1 MEKLKKRKKKASKG
15 PEYEIGAREK
25 GFLKKIANMFRFRL
39 KKCSKNW
46 SFRAKNWPK
55 IAKKRRRRKKKQEN
69 GQNMKF

>member
-1 MEKLKKRKKKASKG
+1 MAKNSRK
-15 PEYEIGAREK
+15 
-25 GFLKKIANMFRFRL
+25 KKIANMFRFRL

-55 IAKKRRRRKKKQEN
+55 IAKKRRKTKKKQEK